1 MEKIEN
7 EFCEFMATHD
17 RGVLG
22 REPLD
27 KTPEIGDIVYNRYYG
42 NGKVIAVKREKCIK
56 VDFNGNIRA
65 CHVKFLYK
73 GDK

>member
-7 EFCEFMATHD
+7 DFCEFMVKHD
-17 RGVLG
+17 RGILN

-27 KTPEIGDIVYNRYYG
+27 EVPEIGDIVYSRYYG
-42 NGKVIAVKREKCIK
+42 NGVVLAVKRGVQIK
-56 VDFNGNIRA
+56 VDFNGNIRYF
-65 CHVKFLYK
+65 HLKFLYK